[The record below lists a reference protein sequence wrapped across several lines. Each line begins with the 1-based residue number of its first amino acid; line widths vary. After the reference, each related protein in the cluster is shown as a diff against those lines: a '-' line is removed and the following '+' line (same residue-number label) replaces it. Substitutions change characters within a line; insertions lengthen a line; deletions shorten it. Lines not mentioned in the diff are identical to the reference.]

1 MSNTVRL
8 ALIGLV
14 VLLTA
19 CGGAEDRKT
28 AYRNKGQALFDAQ
41 NYEKARLEFQNV
53 LQIDPKDLDA
63 RYALAQTLEKL
74 ENWRGAAS
82 QYLAIIGEQADHRD
96 ALLRM
101 GRLYLLSNN
110 DKEAWANADKILE
123 TSPDD
128 VEALTLL
135 AGVQAKGGERDAAKE
150 TVTRALEVEPR
161 NGEAASLLSSLL
173 LVEGRTEESI
183 KILQDAIEA
192 HPDQVALRIN
202 MARVYARLGRTDDAV
217 GEFQKVIEQEPDQL
231 AYRNAFARFL
241 IGLKRT
247 DEAEVVLKDAVVAFP
262 DDHVAKLAYVEF
274 LAGSRG
280 VDPAIDELNRI
291 IQENPEERRFRFA
304 LGKVFE
310 AANRLDE
317 AGGLYTLIAET
328 AEEDTP
334 DYLTAKSRL
343 AIVKA
348 RQNDLVSARQLSDE
362 VLEANP
368 RDTDALTL
376 RGTLLLNDGDAP
388 GAIADFRTVIR
399 DDPARINVVR
409 LLSRAHLTNKE
420 PELAKDVLAQGLEAN
435 PNASLLGLDL
445 ANFYASRNKL
455 DESLSELDNILA
467 KKPGEELALEGK
479 FKILVYRKEWDDAL
493 EVSEQ
498 LKAASAKSVKGYHF
512 AGLIHQATGN
522 TEASI
527 GEFQSALDLE
537 PRAVQPLSQLM
548 KSYIALDQ
556 RDVAMA
562 KLKEV
567 LETEKD
573 HFVAHNLLG
582 ELHLTE
588 KEYDAAIE
596 QLEKAIELNPAWP
609 IPYRNIATIY
619 AATERQEDAVSW
631 LNAGIEATKGAPL
644 LVTSLASYLEKTG
657 DLDSAIEQ
665 YENVLREKP
674 NSAIAANNL
683 AMLLVEYRDDED
695 SWKRAR
701 ELVTPLRNANQP
713 AYLDTVGWI
722 EYKLGEHEQAV
733 LFLEKAVGA
742 APDAAIMRYH
752 LGMAYLAQGNEVEAR
767 DHLSKAVQSNIE
779 FKGLEEAREALE
791 GLGAG

>member
-1 MSNTVRL
+1 
-8 ALIGLV
+8 
-14 VLLTA
+14 
-19 CGGAEDRKT
+19 
-28 AYRNKGQALFDAQ
+28 
-41 NYEKARLEFQNV
+41 
-53 LQIDPKDLDA
+53 
-63 RYALAQTLEKL
+63 
-74 ENWRGAAS
+74 
-82 QYLAIIGEQADHRD
+82 
-96 ALLRM
+96 
-101 GRLYLLSNN
+101 
-110 DKEAWANADKILE
+110 
-123 TSPDD
+123 
-128 VEALTLL
+128 
-135 AGVQAKGGERDAAKE
+135 
-150 TVTRALEVEPR
+150 
-161 NGEAASLLSSLL
+161 
-173 LVEGRTEESI
+173 
-183 KILQDAIEA
+183 
-192 HPDQVALRIN
+192 

-455 DESLSELDNILA
+455 DESLSELDKILA

-522 TEASI
+522 IEASI

>member
-1 MSNTVRL
+1 MNKSARL

-14 VLLTA
+14 VLLSA
-19 CGGAEDRKT
+19 CGAEDRKT
-28 AYRNKGQALFDAQ
+28 AYMNKGQALYDAE

-74 ENWRGAAS
+74 QNWRGAAGH
-82 QYLAIIGEQADHRD
+82 YLAIIGEQADHRD

-110 DKEAWANADKILE
+110 DENARENANTVLE

-135 AGVQAKGGERDAAKE
+135 AGVHAKGGDRKAAIE
-150 TVTRALEVEPR
+150 TVSRALEVEPN

-183 KILQDAIEA
+183 KALQDAIDA
-192 HPDQVALRIN
+192 HPEQVALKIN
-202 MARVYARLGRTDDAV
+202 MSRVYARLGRRDDAV
-217 GEFQKVIEQEPDQL
+217 EEFRKVIEQEPDQL
-231 AYRNAFARFL
+231 AYRNAFAKFL
-241 IGLKRT
+241 IGLQRT
-247 DEAEVVLKDAVVAFP
+247 DEAEKVLKDAVAAFP
-262 DDHVAKLAYVEF
+262 DEQTAKLAYVEF
-274 LAGSRG
+274 LAGTRG

-291 IQENPEERRFRFA
+291 IAENPDELRYRFA

-310 AANRLDE
+310 AANRIDDASE
-317 AGGLYTLIAET
+317 LYTAITET
-328 AEEDTP
+328 EEEGTP

-343 AIVKA
+343 ALVKA
-348 RQNDLVSARQLSDE
+348 RQNDLVSARRLAEE
-362 VLEANP
+362 VLEVNP
-368 RDTDALTL
+368 RDTDSLTL

-388 GAIADFRTVIR
+388 GAITDFRTVIR
-399 DDPARINVVR
+399 DDPARVNVVR

-420 PELAKDVLAQGLEAN
+420 PELAKDALAQGLDTN
-435 PNASLLGLDL
+435 PNATVLGLDL
-445 ANFYASRNKL
+445 ANFYASRN
-455 DESLSELDNILA
+455 ELDNALAELEKILTR
-467 KKPGEELALEGK
+467 KPGDELALEGK
-479 FKILVYRKEWDDAL
+479 FKILVFRKDWDGAL

-498 LKAASAKSVKGYHF
+498 LKAASEKSVKGYHF

-522 TEASI
+522 IEASI
-527 GEFQSALDLE
+527 GEFQSALDLA

-562 KLKEV
+562 KLKDV
-567 LETEKD
+567 LASEKD

-582 ELHLTE
+582 ELHLSE
-588 KEYDAAIE
+588 KNYDVAIE

-609 IPYRNIATIY
+609 IPYRNIATIH
-619 AATERQEDAVSW
+619 AATERKEDAISW
-631 LNAGIEATKGAPL
+631 LNAGIEATNGAPL
-644 LVTSLASYLEKTG
+644 LVTTLASYLEKTG
-657 DLDSAIEQ
+657 DLDSAIQQ

-683 AMLLVEYRDDED
+683 AMLLIEYRDDAD

-733 LFLEKAVGA
+733 LFLEKAVGG

-767 DHLSKAVQSNIE
+767 DHLSKAVEANIE

-791 GLGAG
+791 RLGAG

>member
-1 MSNTVRL
+1 MFNATRL
-8 ALIGLV
+8 ILMGLIV
-14 VLLTA
+14 VLVA

-28 AYRNKGQALFDAQ
+28 AYMNKGQALFDAG
-41 NYEKARLEFQNV
+41 NFEKARLEFKNV

-63 RYALAQTLEKL
+63 RFALAQTLEKL
-74 ENWRGAAS
+74 ENWRGAAR
-82 QYLAIIGEQADHRD
+82 QYLAVIAEQPDHHD

-110 DKEAWANADKILE
+110 DDEARKNANKILE
-123 TSPDD
+123 TTPDD
-128 VEALTLL
+128 VDALTLL
-135 AGVQAKGGERDAAKE
+135 AGVQAKAGDREGAKE
-150 TVTRALEVEPR
+150 TVVRALEVEPH

-173 LVEGRTEESI
+173 LVEDRTDESI
-183 KILQDAIEA
+183 KTLQDAINA

-202 MARVYARLGRTDDAV
+202 MARVYARLGRADDAV
-217 GEFQKVIEQEPDQL
+217 SEFQEVIKQEPDQL

-247 DEAEVVLKDAVVAFP
+247 DEAESVLKDAVTAFP
-262 DDHVAKLAYVEF
+262 DEEAAKLAYVEF

-280 VDPAIDELNRI
+280 VDAAIEELNRI
-291 IQENPEERRFRFA
+291 ITENPEVLRYQFA
-304 LGKVFE
+304 LGKVLE

-317 AGGLYTLIAET
+317 AGALYTRIAET
-328 AEEDTP
+328 EEEGDP
-334 DYLTAKSRL
+334 DYLNAKSRL
-343 AIVKA
+343 AVVKA
-348 RQNDLVSARQLSDE
+348 RQNDLVSARALVDE

-368 RDTDALTL
+368 RDTEALTL

-399 DDPARINVVR
+399 DDPQRLNAIR

-420 PELAKDVLAQGLEAN
+420 PELAKDVLSQGLDAN
-435 PNASLLGLDL
+435 PDASVLGLDL
-445 ANFYASRNKL
+445 ANYYASRSKL
-455 DESLSELDNILA
+455 DEALGELEKILA
-467 KKPGEELALEGK
+467 KKPGTELALEGK
-479 FKILVYRKEWDDAL
+479 FKILVFRKEWDAAL
-493 EVSEQ
+493 EVTER
-498 LKAASAKSVKGYHF
+498 LKAAAPKSVKGYHF

-522 TEASI
+522 VEASV
-527 GEFQSALDLE
+527 GEFQSALDLQ
-537 PRAVQPLSQLM
+537 PRAVQPLSQLI
-548 KSYIALDQ
+548 KSYLALDR
-556 RDVAMA
+556 RDAAMA

-567 LETEKD
+567 SAAEEG

-588 KEYDAAIE
+588 KNYDTAIE
-596 QLEKAIELNPAWP
+596 QLEKAIELNPSWP

-619 AATERQEDAVSW
+619 AATERGEDAISW
-631 LNAGIEATKGAPL
+631 LNVGIEATKGAPL
-644 LVTSLASYLEKTG
+644 LVTTLASFLEKTG

-665 YENVLREKP
+665 YENVLREQP

-683 AMLLVEYRDDED
+683 AMLLIEYRDDTD

-701 ELVTPLRNANQP
+701 ELVTPLRNAKQP

-722 EYKLGEHEQAV
+722 EYKLGEHDQAV

-742 APDAAIMRYH
+742 APDAAIMSYH

-767 DHLSKAVQSNIE
+767 DHLSKAVEANID
-779 FKGLEEAREALE
+779 FRGLDEAREALQ